1 MGLKR
6 FIRTHVLE
14 PVFGADNAAHVV
26 DFAVS
31 EVQHAVAILKT
42 TELGAQVAQIVKD
55 VTAKTNTDGSPM
67 TGAQKFEHALADVL
81 PLAVAFLTTKGAIG
95 VAVDEV
101 EDVARELLQSTFND
115 VKSSTAGSLAGQIL
129 ALFGIKL

>member
-1 MGLKR
+1 MGVKR
-6 FIRTHVLE
+6 FIRTHILE

-31 EVQHAVAILKT
+31 EVQHAVAVLKT

-55 VTAKTNTDGSPM
+55 VSAKDLS
-67 TGAQKFEHALADVL
+67 GAQKFEAALADVL
-81 PLAVAFLTTKGAIG
+81 PLAVSFLTTKGAIG
-95 VAVDEV
+95 LAVSEV

-115 VKSSTAGSLAGQIL
+115 VKSTTAGSLAGKIL
-129 ALFGIKL
+129 AIFGIHI